1 MNFREQIEE
10 ISRPVVESTGAFIVD
25 VNIRGNLSGKVIEI
39 YVDTDAGITIDA
51 CSEIS
56 RKVSLAFDTANV
68 IPHRYHLIVSSPG
81 IDRSLKLIRQYRKNV
96 GRKML
101 VHSSLQVEKILGE
114 LVEVTETDIMLRD
127 DENNIRTIPFD
138 SIVSCVCAD
147 NVVNQ

>member
-1 MNFREQIEE
+1 MNFRDQIEE

-39 YVDTDAGITIDA
+39 YIDTDAGITIDA

-56 RKVSLAFDTANV
+56 RKVSLAFDTANL

-81 IDRSLKLIRQYRKNV
+81 IDRSLKLIRQYRKNI

-114 LVEVTETDIMLRD
+114 LVEVEGTDIMLRD
-127 DENNIRTIPFD
+127 NEKNIRTIPFD
-138 SIVSCVCAD
+138 RIVSAFV
-147 NVVNQ
+147 QTMW

>member
-10 ISRPVVESTGAFIVD
+10 ISRPVIESLGAFIVD

-39 YVDTDAGITIDA
+39 YVDTDVGITIDA

-56 RKVSLAFDTANV
+56 RKVSLAFDTANL

-81 IDRSLKLIRQYRKNV
+81 IDRSLKLLRQYRKNV

-101 VHSSLQVEKILGE
+101 VNSSLQVEKILGE
-114 LVEVTETDIMLRD
+114 LVEVGEKDIMLRD
-127 DENNIRTIPFD
+127 DEKNIRTIPFD
-138 SIVSCVCAD
+138 SIVSAFV
-147 NVVNQ
+147 QTKW

>member
-127 DENNIRTIPFD
+127 DEKNIRTIPFD
-138 SIVSCVCAD
+138 SIVSAFV
-147 NVVNQ
+147 QTMW

>member
-138 SIVSCVCAD
+138 SIVSAFV
-147 NVVNQ
+147 QTMW

>member
-10 ISRPVVESTGAFIVD
+10 ISRPVVESLGAFIVD

-56 RKVSLAFDTANV
+56 RKVSLAFDTANL

-81 IDRSLKLIRQYRKNV
+81 IDRSLKLLRQYRKNV

-114 LVEVTETDIMLRD
+114 LVEVGEKDIMLRD
-127 DENNIRTIPFD
+127 DEKNIRTIPFD
-138 SIVSCVCAD
+138 TIVSAFV
-147 NVVNQ
+147 QTKW

>member
-114 LVEVTETDIMLRD
+114 LVEVTETYIMLRD
-127 DENNIRTIPFD
+127 DEKNIRTIPFD
-138 SIVSCVCAD
+138 SIVSAFV
-147 NVVNQ
+147 QTMW